1 MSTNLAQ
8 YLTLTNNILLFG
20 FDVVG
25 IQGTYFVHCEPL
37 SRIWDNGM
45 NSTPV
50 KRVYTCLMKSF
61 RGSSSSEVYAP
72 FGLLVSLFTMLS
84 AALSLPPSLTFVMLI
99 FELAAWFC
107 VIWLYCKILSAWQLL
122 YGHLD
127 VSRQVVEISGGTK
140 ECHAAFIV
148 AQKAMLTEGWGLRL
162 LFLATILIGRPAA
175 ALIGFL
181 DPKSE
186 VSGVLQTSLLL
197 CNTAGT
203 WILSNS
209 HGLSDDKAWSVA
221 TALLAILLG
230 VFLSA
235 VKWSGWELCLGL
247 FITAL
252 GAWTMGWLLE
262 EEEGELEERVKR
274 LCSIDVGAKS
284 AMELEWRKKV
294 TDLSRRG
301 ITAQSLLHF
310 YKKLGDSLMP
320 HYHSSRHTTTDVVR
334 QAIIPATREQ
344 RCAYAVMAAN
354 GPVKPDKMVTHSW
367 QNKFSDLVAAVI
379 SDAVHENSFDLVS
392 KLLDSDVSVLEDM
405 LLQQGTASTAYW
417 ICAFSVNQHA
427 GICGGNPNRDRDSV
441 TGEVHRTCDCGLP
454 KMFNATPPLSKG
466 GESIGCEMN
475 KFDDMMALLSAGNP
489 DFAQVVAVD
498 QQFGLFTR
506 AWCVAELVQADETKL
521 KQHVKMHSK
530 VLLER
535 KAGGLRNLRVQD
547 MQASR
552 PEDVQYIL
560 KRIPDKTLF
569 NAKLQK
575 LIFDKTGLLSTWCQL
590 DASRQM
596 EEVGNLLKWSLADDG
611 KGEVWRFW
619 KQVGLE

>member
-1 MSTNLAQ
+1 MQQKFLEGQ
-8 YLTLTNNILLFG
+8 GLKIVILLFN
-20 FDVVG
+20 
-25 IQGTYFVHCEPL
+25 L
-37 SRIWDNGM
+37 SSW
-45 NSTPV
+45 
-50 KRVYTCLMKSF
+50 L
-61 RGSSSSEVYAP
+61 
-72 FGLLVSLFTMLS
+72 
-84 AALSLPPSLTFVMLI
+84 
-99 FELAAWFC
+99 C
-107 VIWLYCKILSAWQLL
+107 VIWLYCKILSACQLL

-148 AQKAMLTEGWGLRL
+148 AQKAMLTEEWGLRL
-162 LFLATILIGRPAA
+162 IFLAAILIGRPTA
-175 ALIGFL
+175 ALIGVF

-186 VSGVLQTSLLL
+186 VSGVIQTSVLL
-197 CNTAGT
+197 CDTAGA
-203 WILSNS
+203 WILSNA
-209 HGLSDDKAWSVA
+209 HGLSDNKAWSLA
-221 TALLAILLG
+221 TVLLAILLG
-230 VFLSA
+230 VFLA
-235 VKWSGWELCLGL
+235 GVKWSRWELCLGL
-247 FITAL
+247 FTPAL
-252 GAWTMGWLLE
+252 ASWTIGRLQDDDMKDGKLE
-262 EEEGELEERVKR
+262 ARLRG
-274 LCSIDVGAKS
+274 LCSIDVGSKS

-344 RCAYAVMAAN
+344 RCAYAVMAGN

-405 LLQQGTASTAYW
+405 LLQQGTASKAYW

-427 GICGGNPNRDRDSV
+427 GICGGNPNKDRDSV
-441 TGEVHRTCDCGLP
+441 TGEVHQTCDCGLP

-489 DFAQVVAVD
+489 EFAQVVAVD
-498 QQFGLFTR
+498 EQFGLFTR
-506 AWCVAELVQADETKL
+506 AWCVAELVQADEMKL

-530 VLLER
+530 ILLER
-535 KAGGLRNLRVQD
+535 KAGGLNNLRVQD

-560 KRIPDKTLF
+560 ERIPDKTLF

-611 KGEVWRFW
+611 RGEVWRFW
-619 KQVGLE
+619 KQVGL

>member
-1 MSTNLAQ
+1 MNT
-8 YLTLTNNILLFG
+8 T
-20 FDVVG
+20 
-25 IQGTYFVHCEPL
+25 PL
-37 SRIWDNGM
+37 
-45 NSTPV
+45 

-61 RGSSSSEVYAP
+61 KGSSSEVYAP
-72 FGLLVSLFTMLS
+72 FLLLVSLFGL
-84 AALSLPPSLTFVMLI
+84 LNLPVSLTFVILL
-99 FELAAWFC
+99 FQLAAWFC

-148 AQKAMLTEGWGLRL
+148 AQKAMLTEVWGLRL
-162 LFLATILIGRPAA
+162 LFLATILIGRPTAA
-175 ALIGFL
+175 FIGFL
-181 DPKSE
+181 DPE

-197 CNTAGT
+197 CNTAGA
-203 WILSNS
+203 WILSNA

-235 VKWSGWELCLGL
+235 VKWSGWQLCLGL

-252 GAWTMGWLLE
+252 AAWTMGRMLE
-262 EEEGELEERVKR
+262 EEEGGLEERLKR
-274 LCSIDVGAKS
+274 LCSIDVGSKS

-301 ITAQSLLHF
+301 ITAQSLLNF

-427 GICGGNPNRDRDSV
+427 GICGGNPNKDRDSV
-441 TGEVHRTCDCGLP
+441 TGEVHQICDCGLP

-535 KAGGLRNLRVQD
+535 KAGGLKNLRVQD

-575 LIFDKTGLLSTWCQL
+575 LIFDKAGLLSTWCQL

>member
-197 CNTAGT
+197 CNTAGA
-203 WILSNS
+203 WILSNA

-252 GAWTMGWLLE
+252 GAWRGPWA
-262 EEEGELEERVKR
+262 GCSKKKR
-274 LCSIDVGAKS
+274 
-284 AMELEWRKKV
+284 E
-294 TDLSRRG
+294 
-301 ITAQSLLHF
+301 
-310 YKKLGDSLMP
+310 
-320 HYHSSRHTTTDVVR
+320 SSK
-334 QAIIPATREQ
+334 
-344 RCAYAVMAAN
+344 N
-354 GPVKPDKMVTHSW
+354 G
-367 QNKFSDLVAAVI
+367 
-379 SDAVHENSFDLVS
+379 
-392 KLLDSDVSVLEDM
+392 
-405 LLQQGTASTAYW
+405 
-417 ICAFSVNQHA
+417 
-427 GICGGNPNRDRDSV
+427 
-441 TGEVHRTCDCGLP
+441 
-454 KMFNATPPLSKG
+454 
-466 GESIGCEMN
+466 
-475 KFDDMMALLSAGNP
+475 
-489 DFAQVVAVD
+489 
-498 QQFGLFTR
+498 
-506 AWCVAELVQADETKL
+506 
-521 KQHVKMHSK
+521 
-530 VLLER
+530 
-535 KAGGLRNLRVQD
+535 
-547 MQASR
+547 
-552 PEDVQYIL
+552 
-560 KRIPDKTLF
+560 
-569 NAKLQK
+569 
-575 LIFDKTGLLSTWCQL
+575 
-590 DASRQM
+590 
-596 EEVGNLLKWSLADDG
+596 
-611 KGEVWRFW
+611 
-619 KQVGLE
+619 